1 MNDVIV
7 VGGGHAGIEAAIVT
21 AKAGLKTVLVT
32 ANLNTVAA
40 LPCNPSIGGP
50 AKGVV
55 VKEIDALGG
64 VMPKISDLAA
74 LQFKMLNT
82 NKGPGVWALRV
93 QIDKIKYTKLMQ
105 QELLNQENLEIV
117 EAMVNEILTENQT
130 ITGVRLADGSEIIG
144 KRLILTTGTYMNSA
158 VLVGDQV
165 TISGP
170 DNQPTTKDL
179 SKNLSDLGFK
189 LFRLKTGTPA
199 RLAKD
204 SIDYELTEIQPGSET
219 FYSFSYQTKPED
231 VIKEQFPCY
240 LTYTTPLTH
249 EIINNNLDRSSMYS
263 GVVTGI
269 GPRYCPSIEDK
280 IVRFSDKSRHQ
291 LFLEPES
298 ADMDTVYLSGM
309 STSMPHDVQVEMIKS
324 VPALAKAKILKYAYA
339 IEYDAIDP
347 LQLKPTLETKLV
359 RGLYSAGQINGTS
372 GYEEAACQGLIAGI
386 NVISDLNNQEPLI
399 LRRDEAYIGVLID
412 DLVTKGTLE
421 PYRLLTSRAEYR
433 LLLRHDNADTR
444 LTKYGHKYQTISD
457 KQYQHYL
464 KIEADVASLKTELET
479 LSFTND
485 QAVNQY
491 LTSLGYN
498 ETAHKLNAYELLKR
512 PHVKLGKLLEFLDLN
527 YSEEVINKV
536 EIAVKYQ
543 GYIDKATKEAQR
555 LETMEALKLPTS
567 LDYQAIP
574 HLSIEGRQK
583 LMNVKPITI
592 GQASRISGVNPADIS
607 VLAIYLKQHN
617 FSKEN

>member
-1 MNDVIV
+1 MFDVIV

-21 AKAGLKTVLVT
+21 ARAGFKTVLVT
-32 ANLNTVAA
+32 ANLDNVAA
-40 LPCNPSIGGP
+40 IPCNPSIGGP

-64 VMPKISDLAA
+64 VMPRISDLAA

-105 QELLNQENLEIV
+105 ELLLNQENFKVV
-117 EAMVNEILTENQT
+117 EGMVNEILTKDK
-130 ITGVRLADGSEIIG
+130 IVVGVKLANGEEIKS

-170 DNQPTTKDL
+170 DNQPTTIDL
-179 SKNLSDLGFK
+179 SKNLSDLGFE

-199 RLAKD
+199 RLHKD
-204 SIDYELTEIQPGSET
+204 TIHYELTEIQPGSEE
-219 FYSFSYQTKPED
+219 FYSFSYQTKPHE
-231 VIKEQFPCY
+231 VIQNQYPCY
-240 LTYTTPLTH
+240 LTYTTALTH

-280 IVRFSDKSRHQ
+280 IVRFNDKNRHQ

-298 ADMDTVYLSGM
+298 ENMETVYLSGM
-309 STSMPHDVQVEMIKS
+309 STSMPHDVQREMIKS
-324 VPALAKAKILKYAYA
+324 VPAIADAKIIKYAYA
-339 IEYDAIDP
+339 IEYDALNP
-347 LQLKPTLETKLV
+347 LQLKPTLETKLIK
-359 RGLYSAGQINGTS
+359 GLYSAGQINGTS
-372 GYEEAACQGLIAGI
+372 GYEEAACQGLMAGI
-386 NVISDLNNQEPLI
+386 NVICDLQKKEPFI

-433 LLLRHDNADTR
+433 LLLRHDNADSR
-444 LTKYGHKYQTISD
+444 LSKYGHKYQTISKAQYD
-457 KQYQHYL
+457 KYL
-464 KIEADVASLKTELET
+464 EVEANVLKLKTELKD
-479 LSFTND
+479 LSF
-485 QAVNQY
+485 VNNEHLNKY
-491 LTSLGYN
+491 LVDLGY
-498 ETAHKLNAYELLKR
+498 EATTYKVNAYDLIKR
-512 PHVKLGKLLEFLDLN
+512 PHVKLEKLLEILN
-527 YSEEVINKV
+527 VDYNSDVVNKV
-536 EIAVKYQ
+536 EIEIKYQ
-543 GYIDKATKEAQR
+543 GYIDKANKEAKR
-555 LETMEALKLPTS
+555 LEAMEALKLPSS
-567 LDYQAIP
+567 LDYQDVP

-583 LMNVKPITI
+583 LIKIKPLTI

-607 VLAIYLKQHN
+607 VLAMYLKHHN
-617 FSKEN
+617 ISS

>member
-1 MNDVIV
+1 MFDVIV

-21 AKAGLKTVLVT
+21 ARAGFKTVLVT
-32 ANLNTVAA
+32 ANLDNVAA

-64 VMPKISDLAA
+64 VMPRISDLAA

-105 QELLNQENLEIV
+105 ELLLNQENLKVV
-117 EAMVNEILTENQT
+117 EGMVNEILTKDK
-130 ITGVRLADGSEIIG
+130 IVVGVKLANGEEIKS

-170 DNQPTTKDL
+170 DNQPTTIDL
-179 SKNLSDLGFK
+179 SKNLCDLGFE

-199 RLAKD
+199 RLHKD
-204 SIDYELTEIQPGSET
+204 TIHYELTEIQPGSEE
-219 FYSFSYQTKPED
+219 FYSFSYQTKPHE
-231 VIKEQFPCY
+231 VIQNQYPCY
-240 LTYTTPLTH
+240 LTYTTALTH

-280 IVRFSDKSRHQ
+280 IVRFNDKNRHQ

-298 ADMDTVYLSGM
+298 ENMETVYLSGM
-309 STSMPHDVQVEMIKS
+309 STSMPHDVQREMIKS
-324 VPALAKAKILKYAYA
+324 VPAIADAKIIKYAYA
-339 IEYDAIDP
+339 IEYDALNP
-347 LQLKPTLETKLV
+347 LQLKPTLETKLIK
-359 RGLYSAGQINGTS
+359 GLYSAGQINGTS
-372 GYEEAACQGLIAGI
+372 GYEEAACQGLMAGI
-386 NVISDLNNQEPLI
+386 NVICDLQKKEPFI

-433 LLLRHDNADTR
+433 LLLRHDNADSR
-444 LTKYGHKYQTISD
+444 LSKYGHKYQTISKAQYD
-457 KQYQHYL
+457 KYL
-464 KIEADVASLKTELET
+464 EVEANVLKLKTELKD
-479 LSFTND
+479 LSF
-485 QAVNQY
+485 VNNEHLNKY
-491 LTSLGYN
+491 LVDLGY
-498 ETAHKLNAYELLKR
+498 EATTYKVNAYDLIKR
-512 PHVKLGKLLEFLDLN
+512 PHVKLEKLLEILN
-527 YSEEVINKV
+527 VDYNSDVVNKV
-536 EIAVKYQ
+536 EIEIKYQ
-543 GYIDKATKEAQR
+543 GYIDKANKEAKR
-555 LETMEALKLPTS
+555 LEAMEALKLPSS
-567 LDYQAIP
+567 LDYQDVP

-583 LMNVKPITI
+583 LIKIKPLTM

-607 VLAIYLKQHN
+607 VLAMYLKHHN
-617 FSKEN
+617 ISS